1 MAMARRRSDPGIR
14 IIAWARGS
22 GAAHLPTRS
31 WLLVGKSLAGGAV
44 LTGLVLLVGSVPASA
59 QALTWSVVPS
69 PDRGTSRNI
78 LQGVSCNS
86 ATSCTAVGYYYTGS
100 RVSRGLI
107 ESWNGTRWSLVP
119 SPQPGGDDHLYGVSC
134 TSATACVAVG
144 SYYNTSRSL
153 GETLIESWD
162 GTRWSVVPSPN
173 QVTSPDSGNGLAAVS
188 CASATMCMAVGTY
201 SPGSPVLK
209 TLFESW
215 DGTRWSIVPSPS
227 PGSNPVLDSISCGSA
242 TACMA
247 AGTYYKRKS
256 GVTSSNLVESW
267 DGTRWSVVP
276 SPNRAGYD
284 ELTGVSCVSA
294 ASCMAVGSYDL
305 TTVAQT
311 VIESWDGT
319 RWSLV
324 PSPNQTGFNQLY
336 GVSCT
341 SAATC
346 TAVGYYNSNGSP
358 SGAGTK
364 TLMESWDGTHWSLV
378 SSPSP
383 ASSPVLNGISCV
395 SAAACTAAGMRFN
408 SGVFQTLIE
417 SGTASG

>member
-1 MAMARRRSDPGIR
+1 MARRRSVPGVR
-14 IIAWARGS
+14 IIAWAGGS

-31 WLLVGKSLAGGAV
+31 WSLAGRSLAGGAV
-44 LTGLVLLVGSVPASA
+44 LTGLVLLAGSVPASA
-59 QALTWSVVPS
+59 QALTWSVAPS

-86 ATSCTAVGYYYTGS
+86 ATSCTAVGYYYTGG

-107 ESWNGTRWSLVP
+107 ESRN
-119 SPQPGGDDHLYGVSC
+119 
-134 TSATACVAVG
+134 
-144 SYYNTSRSL
+144 
-153 GETLIESWD
+153 
-162 GTRWSVVPSPN
+162 
-173 QVTSPDSGNGLAAVS
+173 
-188 CASATMCMAVGTY
+188 
-201 SPGSPVLK
+201 
-209 TLFESW
+209 
-215 DGTRWSIVPSPS
+215 
-227 PGSNPVLDSISCGSA
+227 
-242 TACMA
+242 
-247 AGTYYKRKS
+247 
-256 GVTSSNLVESW
+256 
-267 DGTRWSVVP
+267 
-276 SPNRAGYD
+276 
-284 ELTGVSCVSA
+284 
-294 ASCMAVGSYDL
+294 
-305 TTVAQT
+305 
-311 VIESWDGT
+311 GT

-395 SAAACTAAGMRFN
+395 SPAACTAAGMRFN

-417 SGTASG
+417 SGTADG